1 MERKEVLMYSHSLP
15 LFRGRGKDLKF
26 INSSNY
32 FSEISSS
39 YAVDVD
45 ERLSFSDTPLLA
57 LTIVQHFLCSV
68 ISHVSWFH
76 LKMNVWMLQL

>member
-1 MERKEVLMYSHSLP
+1 M
-15 LFRGRGKDLKF
+15 
-26 INSSNY
+26 
-32 FSEISSS
+32 
-39 YAVDVD
+39 DVN